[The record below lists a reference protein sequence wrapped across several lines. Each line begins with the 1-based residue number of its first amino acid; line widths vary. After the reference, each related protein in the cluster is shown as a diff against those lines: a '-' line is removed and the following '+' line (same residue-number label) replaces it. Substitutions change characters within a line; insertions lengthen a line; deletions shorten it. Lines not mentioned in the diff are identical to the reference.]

1 MNPRPIIKILTQQS
15 SVKINNKKK
24 NVKKQFMTQFLS
36 FFPLC
41 MGHKINIKG
50 INETVS

>member
-24 NVKKQFMTQFLS
+24 LKKPVYDTIIV
-36 FFPLC
+36 FFST
-41 MGHKINIKG
+41 MYGSQDKY
-50 INETVS
+50 